1 MGIRSNARGKQ
12 MRHLIAM
19 EAARLMAEHGIKD
32 YYTAKHKAAVRLG
45 APDTQHIPRNDEVEQ
60 ALSDYQRLFKGHTQP
75 QQLKQLRETA
85 LQAMRM
91 LSAFNAQLVGSVL
104 SGTAHAH
111 SDINLHLFTDVPEEV
126 GIFLLE
132 ENIPFENVERYLR
145 SGREAQ
151 AARYPGY
158 RFMAGKTVMDL
169 TIFPLNG
176 VRQSPRS
183 PIDGKPMRRAGL
195 PAVLKLLEESK

>member
-1 MGIRSNARGKQ
+1 MAIRSNARGKQ

-91 LSAFNAQLVGSVL
+91 LAAFNAQLVGSVL

-132 ENIPFENVERYLR
+132 ENIPFESVERYLR

-151 AARYPGY
+151 ALRYPGY

-195 PAVLKLLEESK
+195 STVQKLLEEAE